1 MKRKLTRHE
10 KLLIGML
17 IIAVIGVALSWERI
31 SEQAG
36 KTWKLYT
43 TSGKLGTNTDS
54 INED

>member
-17 IIAVIGVALSWERI
+17 IIAIIGVALSWERI